1 MNYKNNL
8 SLILA
13 STMVSGMFS
22 AAVNAK
28 AYNFTTKDGNLEAY
42 AVSTKDSKNVV
53 SGEGSAN
60 IDLALSASGT
70 KSQKFV
76 FGVNSVFSDT
86 ASGDAKAVEE
96 TVVKSLKDRATE
108 VITALKPINV
118 AANAGNVEAH
128 AKAFR
133 DAVEIMAKIKGK
145 MSGAS
150 NAQELVPVVKE
161 LTFEFARA
169 YAVSSGTQAA
179 VANNTFTSNALP
191 AGEEDAD
198 TVLHRVQ
205 RALVNAG
212 QAGANTPVKIGIC
225 VGDVVT
231 GIAENDDRKY
241 QVIGSAQ
248 IAGNV
253 DLEGAG
259 GNAVAPLSIDSAA
272 RISDTD
278 LGLPANPTANVVI
291 VNAAA
296 GRIGANPAV
305 NVATPGLTA
314 KVQAFFE
321 SRTTL
326 NQTVPTAGQ
335 NIIANGADK
344 LAQLNAF
351 NGWMNGYFIYRA
363 KAFLTAV
370 EGMES
375 GAEAATWLGAGAVKA
390 SNLNKASDYTVTV
403 AFKKNANAVSV
414 RKITEDKVYL
424 EDATTGATITP
435 LMVEFVA
442 NTATKDTPVEGTL
455 KIAGGKAVQEI
466 PFSGTV
472 SKNDSVEIDTAVEQ
486 TVPNG
491 YTFAKDAV
499 SPIRSA
505 DTEDFVINV
514 LPTGTKVANPVSI
527 TLAKSKTMKTGAQKI
542 TAEVSEDENA
552 NALYA
557 AEDKN
562 GKKANDVAIFTTSS
576 ISTGKVE
583 YGIPVEVAKE
593 ELGELENGAKVYVYL
608 TSAEKLEA
616 TKEKKAAAKK
626 AEAKASANDGAVD
639 STKVIEGKVV
649 DGKIVFTEDPSK
661 ITREDGEVF
670 MISKNK
676 LSIEDAEEASA
687 EEDKEEEDEEEAED
701 EEEEEDKAEEEK
713 AEGKEAA
720 TEGAAG
726 AATVGNDALTT
737 EGTVVDEVTANE
749 VPASTEEV
757 SANAANGVAA
767 TGATAAAGL
776 FGTMALASLAAGALA
791 TKKNKK

>member
-1 MNYKNNL
+1 MGK
-8 SLILA
+8 
-13 STMVSGMFS
+13 S
-22 AAVNAK
+22 AVLDAALLKECEKSAQDGAK
-28 AYNFTTKDGNLEAY
+28 YATAALNTAAEA
-42 AVSTKDSKNVV
+42 
-53 SGEGSAN
+53 G
-60 IDLALSASGT
+60 
-70 KSQKFV
+70 Q
-76 FGVNSVFSDT
+76 
-86 ASGDAKAVEE
+86 
-96 TVVKSLKDRATE
+96 
-108 VITALKPINV
+108 
-118 AANAGNVEAH
+118 ANAAGNSIAY

-133 DAVEIMAKIKGK
+133 DAVEIMAEIKGK

-150 NAQELVPVVKE
+150 NAQELVPAVKK
-161 LTFEFARA
+161 LTF
-169 YAVSSGTQAA
+169 A
-179 VANNTFTSNALP
+179 VANAYGKATNAAAVITDKAFAASALP
-191 AGEEDAD
+191 AGLLDQATTDDRLALALTND
-198 TVLHRVQ
+198 TT
-205 RALVNAG
+205 AAA
-212 QAGANTPVKIGIC
+212 AGAATPLIAGIC
-225 VGDVVT
+225 VGDIIT
-231 GIAENDDRKY
+231 AGIPDNSEKKY
-241 QVIGSAQ
+241 QVLGSARTDFNTQ
-248 IAGNV
+248 EQVENARGNATLAIGAAVHVDNDILREGTAGATGIITAPAHMDTAAATGANV
-253 DLEGAG
+253 AVDGGNTFLTNRPNVTNLIGGYNGAG
-259 GNAVAPLSIDSAA
+259 ANAA
-272 RISDTD
+272 R
-278 LGLPANPTANVVI
+278 L
-291 VNAAA
+291 
-296 GRIGANPAV
+296 
-305 NVATPGLTA
+305 
-314 KVQAFFE
+314 
-321 SRTTL
+321 
-326 NQTVPTAGQ
+326 
-335 NIIANGADK
+335 IANGTTVVQM
-344 LAQLNAF
+344 LAKF
-351 NGWMNGYFIYRA
+351 NKAMNEYFMYRA
-363 KAFLTAV
+363 KAFLTSV

-499 SPIRSA
+499 SSIRSA

-514 LPTGTKVANPVSI
+514 LPTGTKVENPVSI
-527 TLAKSKTMKTGAQKI
+527 TLAKSKTMKTGAQKV

-562 GKKANDVAIFTTSS
+562 GKKANDVAIFTTGS

-661 ITREDGEVF
+661 ISREEDEVF
-670 MISKNK
+670 MMSKNK
-676 LSIEDAEEASA
+676 LDIKDAEEASA

-713 AEGKEAA
+713 AEGEEAA

-767 TGATAAAGL
+767 TGATAAAGI

>member
-22 AAVNAK
+22 AAVNAT
-28 AYNFTTKDGNLEAY
+28 AYKFTTKDSNLSAY
-42 AVSTKDSKNVV
+42 TVTTTDSKNVV

-60 IDLALSASGT
+60 IELALSASGT
-70 KSQKFV
+70 KSQKFA
-76 FGVNSVFSDT
+76 FGVSSEFSDT
-86 ASGDAKAVEE
+86 ASGDLKAAEEDVVSSLRNKVYAADTGAIAK
-96 TVVKSLKDRATE
+96 LKA
-108 VITALKPINV
+108 INA

-133 DAVEIMAKIKGK
+133 DAVEVMAEIKGK
-145 MSGAS
+145 MSDKS
-150 NAQELVPVVKE
+150 NAQELVPAVKD
-161 LTFEFARA
+161 LTLAFAKA
-169 YAVSSGTQAA
+169 YATATNGNAA
-179 VANNTFTSNALP
+179 VANNTFAAASLP
-191 AGEEDAD
+191 AGLEDET
-198 TVLHRVQ
+198 TVAERLQ
-205 RALVNAG
+205 KALVNAA
-212 QAGANTPVKIGIC
+212 QAGAATPIKAGIC

-231 GIAENDDRKY
+231 GIPENDPRKY
-241 QVIGSAQ
+241 QVIGSGQ
-248 IAGNV
+248 FAGNTDPNLAAV
-253 DLEGAG
+253 PALAVGA
-259 GNAVAPLSIDSAA
+259 LA
-272 RISDTD
+272 RISDAD
-278 LGLPANPTANVVI
+278 LAAPVDPTNAVAL
-291 VNAAA
+291 VNAAV
-296 GRIGANPAV
+296 GRVHANNRAFLENRTVVANDVPAAAIV
-305 NVATPGLTA
+305 LV
-314 KVQAFFE
+314 
-321 SRTTL
+321 
-326 NQTVPTAGQ
+326 
-335 NIIANGADK
+335 ANGADK
-344 LAQLNAF
+344 LAQLNLF
-351 NGWMNGYFIYRA
+351 NGWMNNYFMYRA

-375 GAEAATWLGAGAVKA
+375 GAAAATWLGAGAVKT
-390 SNLNKASDYTVTV
+390 SNLNKAGDYTVTV

-414 RKITEDKVYL
+414 RKITEDKVFL
-424 EDATTGATITP
+424 GGTNGATVTP

-499 SPIRSA
+499 SSIRSA

-514 LPTGTKVANPVSI
+514 LPTGTKVENPVSI
-527 TLAKSKTMKTGAQKI
+527 TLAKSKTMKTGAQKV
-542 TAEVSEDENA
+542 TAEISEDDNA

-562 GKKANDVAIFTTSS
+562 GKKSNDVAIFTTGS

-593 ELGELENGAKVYVYL
+593 ELGELDSGAKVYVYL
-608 TSAEKLEA
+608 TTTEKLEA

-626 AEAKASANDGAVD
+626 AEAEASANDGAVD

-687 EEDKEEEDEEEAED
+687 AEDEEEEEEEEEAED
-701 EEEEEDKAEEEK
+701 EEEEEEAE
-713 AEGKEAA
+713 AEGEEAA
-720 TEGAAG
+720 TTGAAE
-726 AATVGNDALTT
+726 AATTGNDALTT
-737 EGTVVDEVTANE
+737 EATPEGTVVDEVTANG
-749 VPASTEEV
+749 VEEV

-767 TGATAAAGL
+767 TGATAAAGI